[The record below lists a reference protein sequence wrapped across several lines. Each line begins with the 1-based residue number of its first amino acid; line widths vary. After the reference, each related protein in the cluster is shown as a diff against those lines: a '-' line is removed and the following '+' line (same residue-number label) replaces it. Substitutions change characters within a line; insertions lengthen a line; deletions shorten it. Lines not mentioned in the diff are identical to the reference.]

1 MIRLKNIIFSWPTDP
16 VFRLV
21 VPNFSIKRGEKIL
34 LLGESGSG
42 KSTILSLISGIVSP
56 IKGKII
62 LEGTDLTSL
71 DPSQRDRMRAEHMG
85 IIFQQ
90 FNLLPFMSLYDNIAL
105 PLAFAPKRK
114 RTIKNAHREITR
126 ICTALGLKETLLEN
140 KASTLSVGQQ
150 QRVAVARALIGSP
163 KILLADEPTS
173 SLDSRNK
180 SAFLKLLFQE
190 ISKNRT
196 SLLMVSHDQ
205 SIKKYFDRYHHIS
218 EITCR

>member
-1 MIRLKNIIFSWPTDP
+1 MIRIKNIEFSWPTDP
-16 VFRLV
+16 VFRLI

-56 IKGKII
+56 KKGKII
-62 LEGTDLTSL
+62 LEGKDLASL
-71 DPSQRDRMRAEHMG
+71 DPSQKDRIRAEHMG

-114 RTIKNAHREITR
+114 RAIQNTRREITR

-173 SLDSRNK
+173 SLDSQNK
-180 SAFLKLLFQE
+180 SAFLKLVFQE
-190 ISKNRT
+190 IAKNRT
-196 SLLMVSHDQ
+196 SILMVSHDE

>member
-1 MIRLKNIIFSWPTDP
+1 MIRLKNIIFSWPNDS

-21 VPNFSIKRGEKIL
+21 VPSFSIKRGEKIL

-56 IKGKII
+56 IEGKII
-62 LEGTDLTSL
+62 LEGTDLASL
-71 DPSQRDRMRAEHMG
+71 GPLQRDRMRAEHMG

-114 RTIKNAHREITR
+114 RTIQNAHREITR

-173 SLDSRNK
+173 SLDSQNK
-180 SAFLKLLFQE
+180 NAFLKLLFQE

-205 SIKKYFDRYHHIS
+205 SIKKYFDRYHYIS
-218 EITCR
+218 DITCR